1 MKGSLITDSLNYINV
16 VLDDV
21 KISVRPVGSLF
32 IPKTILN
39 RAICEQ
45 RTR

>member
-1 MKGSLITDSLNYINV
+1 MNSSYITNSLNYINV

-39 RAICEQ
+39 RTICEQ